1 MYRNVVND
9 FANWYEKGHR
19 QILYVKGA
27 YGVGKT
33 WAVRDFATAFFGEQV
48 YIDLTDKPDFIEAVK
63 NFEQEEFDILLA
75 PYLEGKNLNNTI
87 IIFDEVQLTNDTGV
101 FFYSFLKL
109 HRNYTLCLIASTM
122 EITEYEY
129 HHKDAFNI
137 IRMRPMTFEEYL
149 IANKAHPFIAA
160 ISNSK
165 NSTISPI
172 EVEGISLLL
181 RDFLLIG
188 GMPGIVTE
196 FIKTKNY
203 DLAREKQL
211 ELIEK
216 YETIIRKFFSSAM
229 SQRCRRVWKSIPK
242 QLLKDNK
249 KFMYNLVDENAR
261 SREYQEATQN
271 LCSLGLARKL
281 PRLKTAQLPLE
292 DNVDSKSFQ
301 LFLIDHGLLRALY
314 KLPMGREIQ
323 LEDIFAEQDGVI
335 AEQYIFQELSNKV
348 GNIYYWTSS
357 ATARVP
363 FVYEGEGT
371 AIPVDVRFTPNN
383 KAQNIKTFFAKNPDT
398 EIAIKLSM
406 EQVHLDGQTLNIPAY
421 GLWNM

>member
-9 FANWYEKGHR
+9 FASWYEKGHR

-48 YIDLTDKPDFIEAVK
+48 YIDLTDNPDFIKAVK
-63 NFEQEEFDILLA
+63 NFEPEEFDALLS
-75 PYLEGKNLNNTI
+75 PYLEGKSLNNTI
-87 IIFDEVQLTNDTGV
+87 IIIDEVQLTNDSGV
-101 FFYSFLKL
+101 FFYSYLKL

-122 EITEYEY
+122 AITEYEY
-129 HHKDAFNI
+129 HHRDAFKI
-137 IRMRPMTFEEYL
+137 VRMRPMTFEEYL
-149 IANKAHPFIAA
+149 IANKAHTFINA
-160 ISNSK
+160 ISNNK
-165 NSTISPI
+165 NTTITPI

-181 RDFLLIG
+181 RDFLLVG
-188 GMPGIVTE
+188 GMPGIVKE

-203 DLAREKQL
+203 EAARQKQL
-211 ELIEK
+211 DLIEK
-216 YETIIRKFFSSAM
+216 YEQIIRTSFSSAM
-229 SQRCRRVWKSIPK
+229 SQRCRRVWKSVPK

-271 LCSLGLARKL
+271 LCNLGIVRKL
-281 PRLKTAQLPLE
+281 PRLKQAQSPLE
-292 DNVDSKSFQ
+292 DNVDTKSFQ

-314 KLPMGREIQ
+314 KLPASRDIELAEI
-323 LEDIFAEQDGVI
+323 LNEQDGVI
-335 AEQYIFQELSNKV
+335 SEQYIFQELSNKV

-371 AIPVDVRFTPNN
+371 AVPVDIRFTPNN

-406 EQVHLDGQTLNIPAY
+406 EQVSLDGQTLNIPAY